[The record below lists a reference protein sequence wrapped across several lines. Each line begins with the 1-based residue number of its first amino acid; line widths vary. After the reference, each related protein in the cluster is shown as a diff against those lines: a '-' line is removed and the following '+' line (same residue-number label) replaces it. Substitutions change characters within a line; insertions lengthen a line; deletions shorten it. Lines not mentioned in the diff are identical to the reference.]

1 MKKATKFLAVLL
13 SVVLAVTAALIPAFA
28 ANQNTKG
35 KQRLKVASISDTHV
49 LAPELIKD
57 TKDFQSD
64 NAVGKMF
71 DESFGIL
78 DAQLAKIK
86 QEKANIVLIPGDL
99 TKDGEQESH
108 RALAKRL
115 EKFEKDNPQ
124 IKVYVINGN
133 HDINNK
139 NAKNYNTADGKMT
152 SATRTTPQDFYNTYK
167 KLVYDDPTVIARFT
181 PKDGKAAGQ
190 ESYVAR
196 PAKGFTLI
204 AIDSCRY
211 SADNTDRGKDE
222 HNTSGAVSPDLEQ
235 WVLQQI
241 AAAKKRGDTVIG
253 MEHHNLVP
261 HFTMESIQAVD
272 YVIHDWDRL
281 AREYADAG
289 MHYIFTG
296 HYHANDVSKLTT
308 KNGNDIYDI
317 ETGSAGG
324 YPSPTRI
331 QDFTRSWDKNGRRTE
346 TVDGKTIMH
355 LKVNYKSSVT
365 GKETTINDLTE
376 YGAKLYGGPQGF
388 TTDMINKNVYGYVL
402 RSVSDTLGDLGI
414 KFTEEQEQAVYK
426 LVDDAV
432 TIKIDDQGH
441 NPLDLLNYAYAA
453 HTGGNDKGP
462 LPAWVKA
469 AEPKLRDGT
478 IVQELVEAILKGVP
492 TMNRSLL
499 SGVVDAFFPAD
510 LMSALGV
517 NTENDIITPL
527 LTGNTLSK
535 KVNVTIGNI
544 AADDLISFSLDTNY
558 PDDNEFHIAMTED
571 KNGNMSDGKIPG
583 EPGAPEF
590 NRNRDF
596 KKLMTTIGKYV

>member
-124 IKVYVINGN
+124 IKNAVKLKKSAKHRKQSGCFIAEGARVCVDAVLSGAEIVTLFVTESARK
-133 HDINNK
+133 K
-139 NAKNYNTADGKMT
+139 NPEAYESISGCAQNVCLV
-152 SATRTTPQDFYNTYK
+152 TPELF
-167 KLVYDDPTVIARFT
+167 
-181 PKDGKAAGQ
+181 
-190 ESYVAR
+190 
-196 PAKGFTLI
+196 
-204 AIDSCRY
+204 
-211 SADNTDRGKDE
+211 KDE

-426 LVDDAV
+426 LVDDAL

-499 SGVVDAFFPAD
+499 SGVVGAFFPAD

>member
-1 MKKATKFLAVLL
+1 M
-13 SVVLAVTAALIPAFA
+13 
-28 ANQNTKG
+28 
-35 KQRLKVASISDTHV
+35 
-49 LAPELIKD
+49 
-57 TKDFQSD
+57 
-64 NAVGKMF
+64 
-71 DESFGIL
+71 
-78 DAQLAKIK
+78 
-86 QEKANIVLIPGDL
+86 
-99 TKDGEQESH
+99 
-108 RALAKRL
+108 
-115 EKFEKDNPQ
+115 
-124 IKVYVINGN
+124 INGN

-331 QDFTRSWDKNGRRTE
+331 QDFTRS
-346 TVDGKTIMH
+346 
-355 LKVNYKSSVT
+355 
-365 GKETTINDLTE
+365 
-376 YGAKLYGGPQGF
+376 
-388 TTDMINKNVYGYVL
+388 
-402 RSVSDTLGDLGI
+402 
-414 KFTEEQEQAVYK
+414 
-426 LVDDAV
+426 
-432 TIKIDDQGH
+432 
-441 NPLDLLNYAYAA
+441 
-453 HTGGNDKGP
+453 
-462 LPAWVKA
+462 
-469 AEPKLRDGT
+469 
-478 IVQELVEAILKGVP
+478 
-492 TMNRSLL
+492 
-499 SGVVDAFFPAD
+499 
-510 LMSALGV
+510 
-517 NTENDIITPL
+517 
-527 LTGNTLSK
+527 
-535 KVNVTIGNI
+535 
-544 AADDLISFSLDTNY
+544 
-558 PDDNEFHIAMTED
+558 
-571 KNGNMSDGKIPG
+571 
-583 EPGAPEF
+583 
-590 NRNRDF
+590 
-596 KKLMTTIGKYV
+596 